1 MLSTII
7 PDLDCCS
14 SFKIFNR
21 KFIHLY
27 PSAGIEVSIHKSLQ
41 FQQSHR
47 QHLHFLHQQQTP
59 PSRPPPPPA
68 TLSSLIPHQLPPSP
82 GHEHGNVD
90 VDGEGDE
97 VAGDD
102 EGEPTLWQKY
112 FRFLAFSKD
121 KKSPPNQIEEASL
134 KLNQTVR
141 IDVQNQAGEL
151 VIGSDDQQNDF
162 EHISSLTSTTETPT
176 AFTKTTTTTV
186 TTTTTESQEDVQFK
200 LISEIVTL
208 ECVDILKWEFCLNGG
223 RCFLYPI
230 LNHSLSSCECAE
242 GFVGER
248 CEAKSYEFI
257 PRIRPRIALARFK
270 GGPLVYGLA
279 FVDVLFLIFLFCK
292 NYNRD

>member
-27 PSAGIEVSIHKSLQ
+27 PAAGIEVSIHKSLQ

-82 GHEHGNVD
+82 GHESGNVD
-90 VDGEGDE
+90 GDGEE

-102 EGEPTLWQKY
+102 TRDGPNLWQKY

-121 KKSPPNQIEEASL
+121 KKSQTDQIEETSL
-134 KLNQTVR
+134 KLNQLVR
-141 IDVQNQAGEL
+141 IDVQDQAGEL
-151 VIGSDDQQNDF
+151 MIGSDDQQNDL
-162 EHISSLTSTTETPT
+162 EHISSLTSTTETPKL
-176 AFTKTTTTTV
+176 FTVTTTK
-186 TTTTTESQEDVQFK
+186 TTTTESQEDVQFK
-200 LISEIVTL
+200 LMSEIVTL
-208 ECVDILKWEFCLNGG
+208 ECVDFLKWEFCLNGG

-257 PRIRPRIALARFK
+257 PRIRPRIALARSK

-279 FVDVLFLIFLFCK
+279 VVDVLFLIFLFCK